1 MGLNNKKKMVLEYQS
16 SSDINYR
23 VFLKENNLFVN
34 YVTYV
39 VEKCFSYTTI
49 HNLHSIFYIKNGLRD
64 DLSNIDYIESFR
76 DNLPWWTKNL
86 FLKFEESNKKFLR
99 KKSLY
104 RQKKRNMGL
113 NNEPWYVKS
122 DKNYVRNR
130 QRKYFK

>member
-1 MGLNNKKKMVLEYQS
+1 MNNEYS
-16 SSDINYR
+16 AIYKR
-23 VFLKENNLFVN
+23 WTRFLKENNLFVN

-49 HNLHSIFYIKNGLRD
+49 HNLHSIFYTKNGLRD

-76 DNLPWWTKNL
+76 NNLPWWTKNL
-86 FLKFEESNKKFLR
+86 FLKFEESNEKFLR

-104 RQKKRNMGL
+104 RKKKRNMGL

-122 DKNYVRNR
+122 DKNYVRNK

>member
-1 MGLNNKKKMVLEYQS
+1 MNNEYS
-16 SSDINYR
+16 AIYKR
-23 VFLKENNLFVN
+23 WTRFLKENNLFVN

-76 DNLPWWTKNL
+76 DNLPWWTNNL

-113 NNEPWYVKS
+113 NNEPWYKIFTE
-122 DKNYVRNR
+122 KK
-130 QRKYFK
+130 RKIR

>member
-1 MGLNNKKKMVLEYQS
+1 MNNEYS
-16 SSDINYR
+16 SIYKR
-23 VFLKENNLFVN
+23 WTRFLKENNMFVY
-34 YVTYV
+34 YVTKY
-39 VEKCFSYTTI
+39 CISYTTI
-49 HNLHSIFYIKNGLRD
+49 YNLQSIFYIKNGLRD
-64 DLSNIDYIESFR
+64 NSSSSNDTESFCY
-76 DNLPWWTKNL
+76 DLPWWAKNL

>member
-1 MGLNNKKKMVLEYQS
+1 MNNEYS
-16 SSDINYR
+16 AIYKR
-23 VFLKENNLFVN
+23 WTRFLKENNLFVN

-76 DNLPWWTKNL
+76 NNLPWWTKNL

>member
-1 MGLNNKKKMVLEYQS
+1 MNNEYS
-16 SSDINYR
+16 AIYKR
-23 VFLKENNLFVN
+23 WTRFLKENNLFVN

-64 DLSNIDYIESFR
+64 DLSNIDYTESFR
-76 DNLPWWTKNL
+76 NNLPWWTKNL